1 MICNV
6 HYILSRFWQHLVQTG
21 KLSFYKMD
29 SQTKKEIIAEISATA
44 TKTIEQAVRDSLK
57 RALPQEFLDKTTD
70 ETIKRI
76 KSSTIPEFKSKG
88 NKIRYEAN
96 NNILEKI
103 DDAMNAIEKGHIER
117 CQERLKEGKA
127 LILKQQKLI
136 RIADREEDGWE
147 VVKCYL
153 SDDLASDSEDEKQL
167 NKARREAA
175 SNKKKR
181 EANKLKDRKKQF
193 RNAPLFRRNIE
204 TFSKSNEGQSSYRNH
219 FRTPKICYFCGKE
232 GHFQYDCPIRRTGQ
246 F

>member
-1 MICNV
+1 MRQSLQNKMICNV

-21 KLSFYKMD
+21 KLSFYKID
-29 SQTKKEIIAEISATA
+29 SQTKKEIIAEISTNA

-88 NKIRYEAN
+88 NKICYEAN
-96 NNILEKI
+96 NNILKKI
-103 DDAMNAIEKGHIER
+103 DDAMNAIEKGHIDR
-117 CQERLKEGKA
+117 SQERLKEGKA

-153 SDDLASDSEDEKQL
+153 SDDLASDSD
-167 NKARREAA
+167 
-175 SNKKKR
+175 
-181 EANKLKDRKKQF
+181 
-193 RNAPLFRRNIE
+193 
-204 TFSKSNEGQSSYRNH
+204 
-219 FRTPKICYFCGKE
+219 
-232 GHFQYDCPIRRTGQ
+232 
-246 F
+246 